1 MEPKKKIRELTAAE
15 RQAYNKER
23 YQARQRT
30 SLTIT
35 IANCTPELEAAIL
48 SAIAD
53 SKESK

>member
-1 MEPKKKIRELTAAE
+1 MEKKKKIKDLTAE
-15 RQAYNKER
+15 ELKAYHKER